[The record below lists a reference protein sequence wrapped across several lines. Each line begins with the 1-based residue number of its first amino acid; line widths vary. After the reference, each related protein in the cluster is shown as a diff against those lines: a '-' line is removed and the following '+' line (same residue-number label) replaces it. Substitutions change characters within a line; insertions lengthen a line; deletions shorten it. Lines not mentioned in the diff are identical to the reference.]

1 MTHISYN
8 PWNPYK
14 PTTCSTNFDL
24 KPIPLD
30 CRSTGRSPPAPLAS
44 RAPGAWFVLAI
55 FDAFGY
61 YCEDFVFVL
70 KVLQPRL
77 HMLGLLLPLRHEL
90 SPRCGSSLPR
100 PANWDAEAQEAQQ
113 PLLFIP
119 TVTLDAF
126 SSDKKMLVGSQLP
139 CYKSKGMAGNRH
151 GSFCKGTILEY
162 TAIPCHPMSLY

>member
-100 PANWDAEAQEAQQ
+100 PANWDAEAQEA
-113 PLLFIP
+113 
-119 TVTLDAF
+119 
-126 SSDKKMLVGSQLP
+126 SS
-139 CYKSKGMAGNRH
+139 
-151 GSFCKGTILEY
+151 
-162 TAIPCHPMSLY
+162 SLYCSFQQWHTMLFHQTRKCWLVPSSPATNLREWPGTAMGLFAREPF